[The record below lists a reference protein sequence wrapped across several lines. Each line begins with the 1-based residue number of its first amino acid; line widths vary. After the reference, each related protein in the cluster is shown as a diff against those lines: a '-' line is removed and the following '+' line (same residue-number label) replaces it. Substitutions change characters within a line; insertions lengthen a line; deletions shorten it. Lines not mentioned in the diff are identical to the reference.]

1 MEKSVEF
8 PKVIGLWHIEEDL
21 HCGDHHERSEA
32 QQFVCERSDEC
43 TRTHFA
49 DFVLPLFAHVPHN
62 EREQEPSNKGE
73 SEQNDGIEVIVH
85 EVGIDINRTEPN
97 IIFLLINNFFLLL
110 QD

>member
-32 QQFVCERSDEC
+32 QQFICERSDEC

-62 EREQEPSNKGE
+62 EREQEPSNKRE
-73 SEQNDGIEVIVH
+73 SEQNYGIEVIVH
-85 EVGIDINRTEPN
+85 EVGIYINRTEPN
-97 IIFLLINNFFLLL
+97 VSIFSIGYFFICL
-110 QD
+110 